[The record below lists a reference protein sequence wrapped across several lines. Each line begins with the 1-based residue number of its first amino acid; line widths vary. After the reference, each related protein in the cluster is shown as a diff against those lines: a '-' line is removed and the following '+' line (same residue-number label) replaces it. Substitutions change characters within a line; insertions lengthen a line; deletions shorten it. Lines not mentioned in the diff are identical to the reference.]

1 MLCRDHTASPCRLT
15 RAVLILAALTAILSA
30 ILFGWRMTTV
40 FSLAGPRHV
49 VTSGWEQENIMAV
62 WAWLHDLPVYA
73 RLSEIPYRLSLY
85 NWLYYTAYG
94 AWSGVA
100 LHLTGA
106 SEDWLPSAARLF
118 TLVSLLT
125 TTLGAWVVF
134 RPERGMNQ
142 PPAILAASCALF
154 LSLGPLMGF
163 WGLTLRP
170 DPWALALEVA
180 AIAVFL
186 TQSPKHPWRA
196 VLGAVVL
203 TYLAWAF
210 KQSAINAAGALF
222 LFLMVRRRFAL
233 AAVFALLLS
242 GAAGLT
248 IALGSESYLR
258 SILVMDYKHGLDLP
272 RALSVFT
279 NAAAKT
285 VPAMAAGAAT
295 LALLL
300 IRPRLRGLMLA
311 DDRLVLGL
319 IGSAVAVGLAV
330 VTSTH
335 PGAAE
340 NYYFASLFFLLLTAL
355 SALRLDLILPTAAFA
370 LGWLAEA
377 ALVAYALTPTGA
389 VKSLDYTHDRYSAA
403 RPCLNALAR
412 PLFIDELYLSLPW
425 MTPGTEPFVLA
436 YAYPFARAAG
446 LPFAEG
452 GIGGLIESGYF
463 ATLVLNGP
471 ADRFDGGGLFRYEK
485 ASESCAGMTI
495 YRRNDAGVAKPVPQ
509 QSPQ

>member
-1 MLCRDHTASPCRLT
+1 MLRDEFVPLPAWLT
-15 RAVLILAALTAILSA
+15 RLVVALSLLTVALAV

-40 FSLAGPRHV
+40 FSLVQPRHV
-49 VTSGWEQENIMAV
+49 VTSGWEQENLIAV

-73 RLSEIPYRLSLY
+73 RLSEIPFRLSLY

-94 AWSGVA
+94 AWSGLV
-100 LHLTGA
+100 LHLSGG
-106 SEDWLPSAARLF
+106 SEDWLPTVARLF
-118 TLVSLLT
+118 TLVSLLAT
-125 TTLGAWVVF
+125 ALGAWIVF
-134 RPERGMNQ
+134 RPERDKDQ
-142 PPAILAASCALF
+142 PPAVLAASCALF

-186 TQSPKHPWRA
+186 TQSPHRPWMA
-196 VLGAVVL
+196 VLGAMIL

-210 KQSAINAAGALF
+210 KQSAINAAGAIF
-222 LFLMVRRRFAL
+222 LFLVLRRRFAL
-233 AAVFALLLS
+233 AAAFAVLLS

-258 SILVMDYKHGLDLP
+258 SILVADYKHGLDLP

-279 NAAAKT
+279 NATAKT
-285 VPAMAAGAAT
+285 VPALAAGAAT

-300 IRPRLRGLMLA
+300 MRPRLRPRILA

-319 IGSAVAVGLAV
+319 LGSAVAVSLAV
-330 VTSTH
+330 ITSTH

-355 SALRLDLILPTAAFA
+355 AALRLGLVLPAAAFA

-377 ALVAYALTPTGA
+377 GLVAYALTPTGA

-403 RPCLNALAR
+403 RPCLDTLAR

-495 YRRNDAGVAKPVPQ
+495 YRRMDAGVAKPVPQ
-509 QSPQ
+509 QPPQ